1 MDTKEE
7 IVQLLNTPGIKS
19 KGLKEK
25 QIIEKLC
32 APGDIDLF
40 NMGDSVDIKER
51 QKEIIKLLR
60 REAKDPD
67 SNIRKN
73 ARGVYKY
80 IKKIGIVDPGADT
93 CDTNYIGKGG
103 EYAVMSELL
112 LRGYNATSM
121 TVDEGIDIVAS
132 KDNIF
137 NYIQVKTTRL
147 DDKGVARVQIK
158 RSSYNNN
165 LSHQLWYVVVIRCG
179 IGSFKYF
186 VFKQSDIEQFK
197 FNKVIPNSDDVLSI
211 KIRYNNIDGKPYLY
225 DGTHEQDVSFWV
237 NKF

>member
-25 QIIEKLC
+25 DVISRLC
-32 APGDIDLF
+32 HGGNGDLF
-40 NMGDSVDIKER
+40 VDDTAEMDAKR
-51 QKEIIKLLR
+51 REIIGILR

-67 SNIRKN
+67 SNIRKTSK
-73 ARGVYKY
+73 GLYKY
-80 IKKIGIVDPGADT
+80 IKKEPPVNPGEDIK
-93 CDTNYIGKGG
+93 DTNYIGKGG

-158 RSSYNNN
+158 KSSYNNN